1 METKR
6 VVVKVQ
12 SNPTIS
18 VKDYKEDYIRQRPE
32 DDIRPRPDDDIRPEN
47 KDIPQLLSK
56 TTASRSNLVIY
67 NLFII
72 TISFRKN

>member
-18 VKDYKEDYIRQRPE
+18 VKDYKEDDIRQRPE
-32 DDIRPRPDDDIRPEN
+32 DDIRPEN

-67 NLFII
+67 NFIII